1 MEEAWFGTGRGTFQ
15 ILYKSLYFK
24 SAHQQKVRKPLSRQ
38 SSWKICC
45 WRHRHYF
52 LVALQYCHRH
62 RIRNRLH
69 CIWDNR
75 LHRRSCWYNCCK
87 ILHTYSLYDMQG
99 NFLPG
104 WSHDHLKNDR
114 RNSGCKL
121 QPEWSRI
128 EPIFIWT
135 SHKVFSASFPR
146 QHILDDLFGL
156 VKNTCK
162 LQHAGEYPRP
172 WTVLS
177 PAEATPTVT
186 RRVKR
191 RRRREETAFA
201 IWKQLSAMRSQTMD
215 NAGGK

>member
-1 MEEAWFGTGRGTFQ
+1 MLLSVLSVLTPPHTQ
-15 ILYKSLYFK
+15 LS
-24 SAHQQKVRKPLSRQ
+24 PLHLRQ
-38 SSWKICC
+38 SPLQTQL
-45 WRHRHYF
+45 
-52 LVALQYCHRH
+52 LVQLLQDPPHVQFIGH
-62 RIRNRLH
+62 AGQIPPLM
-69 CIWDNR
+69 IS
-75 LHRRSCWYNCCK
+75 RS
-87 ILHTYSLYDMQG
+87 
-99 NFLPG
+99 P
-104 WSHDHLKNDR
+104 KNDR

-135 SHKVFSASFPR
+135 SHKVFSASFPC
-146 QHILDDLFGL
+146 QHILDNLFGL
-156 VKNTCK
+156 AKNTCK